1 MPIYWI
7 FIMVAV
13 AVALFSDVID
23 KKVSANGK
31 LKMKK
36 SIIII
41 LCALYMFGCG
51 KEDED
56 MLHLGLNAKIVEIDS
71 DKHIIYV
78 SDMNGDIE
86 KVFDGKCAL
95 DCSKAIERE
104 NIVYVNYKDVNDV
117 RTIVF
122 EDLMVGDEIILN
134 IYDSELRKIGEG
146 AVTVDAIV
154 VEQIQLGT
162 QRM

>member
-1 MPIYWI
+1 
-7 FIMVAV
+7 
-13 AVALFSDVID
+13 
-23 KKVSANGK
+23 
-31 LKMKK
+31 MKK
-36 SIIII
+36 LIVWIIIAI
-41 LCALYMFGCG
+41 FLMFGCG

-95 DCSKAIERE
+95 DCRKAIEKE
-104 NIVYVNYKDVNDV
+104 NIIYVNYEGINDV
-117 RTIVF
+117 RTIAF
-122 EDLMVGDEIILN
+122 EDLAVGDKVILN
-134 IYDSELRKIGEG
+134 IYDSELRKIEEG
-146 AVTVDAIV
+146 AVTVEAIV

-162 QRM
+162 QRV